1 MDELIEKL
9 HSGNYSCVIACGSDV
24 RTFSQKGVADLYDLL
39 KNEPDFLKTASVA
52 DKIVGKAAA
61 ALMILGGVA
70 KIYADMIS
78 TPAREILEQSNIKVQ
93 FGKEVSVIENKD
105 RTGMCPVET
114 LVKNCSTVQE
124 ILPIV
129 EEFILNIRKNKK

>member
-1 MDELIEKL
+1 MKELIEKL
-9 HSGNYSCVIACGSDV
+9 HSGNYSCVIACGDNV

-39 KNEPDFLKTASVA
+39 NNEPDFLKNASIA

-61 ALMILGGVA
+61 ALIIIGGIA
-70 KIYADMIS
+70 KVYADVIS
-78 TPAREILEQSNIKVQ
+78 TPALELLKQTSINVQ
-93 FGKEVSVIENKD
+93 YGEEVSVIENKD
-105 RTGMCPVET
+105 GTGMCPMET

-129 EEFILNIRKNKK
+129 EEFISNIRKRK

>member
-1 MDELIEKL
+1 MKELIEKL
-9 HSGNYSCVIACGSDV
+9 HSGNYSCVIACGDNV

-39 KNEPDFLKTASVA
+39 NNEPNFLKDASIA

-61 ALMILGGVA
+61 ALMIIGGIA
-70 KIYADMIS
+70 KVYADVIS
-78 TPAREILEQSNIKVQ
+78 TSALELLKQTSINVQ
-93 FGKEVSVIENKD
+93 YGEEVSVIENKD
-105 RTGMCPVET
+105 RTGMCPMET

-129 EEFILNIRKNKK
+129 EEFISNIRKRK